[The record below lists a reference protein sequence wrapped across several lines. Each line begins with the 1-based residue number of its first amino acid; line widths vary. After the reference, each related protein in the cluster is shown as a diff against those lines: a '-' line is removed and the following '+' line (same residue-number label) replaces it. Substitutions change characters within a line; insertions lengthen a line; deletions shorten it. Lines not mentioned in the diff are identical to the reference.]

1 MQIVF
6 RIFGTRLDLELLG
19 FLAPLSQGRLVWL
32 EHVVMPA
39 GGFDHG
45 LALSVEVENEI
56 DL

>member
-6 RIFGTRLDLELLG
+6 RIFDTRLDLELFG
-19 FLAPLSQGRLVWL
+19 FLGLLSLGRLVWL

-39 GGFDHG
+39 GGFDHE
-45 LALSVEVENEI
+45 LALSVEIKNEV